1 MIDLGH
7 SDLLLCWM
15 MDHAHAHTHIR
26 TFSPWV
32 ISTDSTV
39 NRSGELAAILD
50 RVRSIITL
58 YLQCYHHVCHVIFCP
73 LFPCQGNRTWG
84 SVFPSCSHR
93 LDDASCKGAANPM
106 CSTELWQ
113 HCIVDH
119 LLPAASCPRPICV
132 EANNYRSRS
141 VTCINRDVLLL
152 YSMKGAAV
160 SWDVGDHSP
169 SSPRTNLVK

>member
-1 MIDLGH
+1 MLFF
-7 SDLLLCWM
+7 
-15 MDHAHAHTHIR
+15 AP
-26 TFSPWV
+26 FSLV
-32 ISTDSTV
+32 KEIE
-39 NRSGELAAILD
+39 RG
-50 RVRSIITL
+50 
-58 YLQCYHHVCHVIFCP
+58 
-73 LFPCQGNRTWG
+73 G

-141 VTCINRDVLLL
+141 VTSINRDVLLL
-152 YSMKGAAV
+152 YSIERCCCELGRGRPFPILASNKPCKIMDQ
-160 SWDVGDHSP
+160 W
-169 SSPRTNLVK
+169 SSRTGSITWSCMHLVRDTRVIIVTVLYIL

>member
-1 MIDLGH
+1 MLFF
-7 SDLLLCWM
+7 
-15 MDHAHAHTHIR
+15 AP
-26 TFSPWV
+26 FSLV
-32 ISTDSTV
+32 KEIE
-39 NRSGELAAILD
+39 RG
-50 RVRSIITL
+50 
-58 YLQCYHHVCHVIFCP
+58 
-73 LFPCQGNRTWG
+73 G

-141 VTCINRDVLLL
+141 VTSINRDVLLL

-169 SSPRTNLVK
+169 SSPRTKPCKIMDQWSSRTGSITWSCMHLVRDTRVIIVTVLYIL